1 MIKKRNWGAVL
12 YPESLP
18 SNWLEILQLKGLPF
32 AVSPLHN
39 KDIDDEVSKTTKKPH
54 YHIILCFPGP
64 TTDKVVNDI
73 IVKELGQPIAIPLES
88 VGGYYRYFTHKDNP
102 DKYQYDSTDI
112 KLFNGFDVSDVLN
125 NFEVFKIMKEIQNLI
140 LENCILEYADLMD
153 FLIQNDK
160 MEMWNVAC
168 SHTVFFNSYITS
180 KRNKLNK
187 LIQDNIKS

>member
-32 AVSPLHN
+32 AVSPLHD

-102 DKYQYDSTDI
+102 DKYQYDPTDI
-112 KLFNGFDVSDVLN
+112 KLFNGFDVTDVLN
-125 NFEVFKIMKEIQNLI
+125 NFEVFKIMKEIQHLI
-140 LENCILEYADLMD
+140 LENCILEY
-153 FLIQNDK
+153 FLYN
-160 MEMWNVAC
+160 
-168 SHTVFFNSYITS
+168 
-180 KRNKLNK
+180 
-187 LIQDNIKS
+187 